1 MNNNFYGPRSASLE
15 CHLYDAQCQFTDNQI
30 VMLSLVGSQNYN
42 LATEESDFDTK
53 CCILPSWKDI
63 TQAHQ
68 PYAHTFIRDNGEH
81 IDFTDFRSMMN
92 ILKKQ
97 NVNFLE
103 QLFSCQYLINEMY
116 STEIEE
122 LLRHREDIAHYN
134 PHKCVQ
140 TMAGIAKSK
149 EGRILRPLGEEKNKT
164 FELFGYHPKELA
176 QLYRIYCFLFSYT
189 KGLSFE
195 NTLKNVN
202 KKEYLRLKTEKLSIE
217 EVKETVETYSMLV
230 KEIEQ
235 KFLATHKNTNITYID
250 WKIEEITESIFKK
263 YLRNFI

>member
-1 MNNNFYGPRSASLE
+1 MSNFYGPYSGNMS
-15 CHLYDAQCQFTDNQI
+15 CHFHDVQQQFADNQI
-30 VMLSLVGSQNYN
+30 VMLSLVGSQNYD

-81 IDFTDFRSMMN
+81 IDFTDFRKMIA

-103 QLFSCQYLINEMY
+103 QLFSWQYLINETY
-116 STEIEE
+116 GNEIEE
-122 LLRHREDIAHYN
+122 LRRHREAIAHYN
-134 PHKCVQ
+134 PCKCVQ

-149 EGRILRPLGEEKNKT
+149 ESRILRPLGEEKNKI
-164 FELFGYHPKELA
+164 FEEFGYHPKELA
-176 QLYRIYCFLFSYT
+176 QLYRIYCFIISYT
-189 KGLSFE
+189 EGLTFE
-195 NTLKNVN
+195 NSLKNVN

-217 EVKETVETYSMLV
+217 EVKDTIELYSLSV
-230 KEIEQ
+230 KEVEQ
-235 KFLATHKNTNITYID
+235 NFLETHENTYTPAVD
-250 WKIEEITESIFKK
+250 WLMEEVTESIFKK
-263 YLRNFI
+263 YLRNFV